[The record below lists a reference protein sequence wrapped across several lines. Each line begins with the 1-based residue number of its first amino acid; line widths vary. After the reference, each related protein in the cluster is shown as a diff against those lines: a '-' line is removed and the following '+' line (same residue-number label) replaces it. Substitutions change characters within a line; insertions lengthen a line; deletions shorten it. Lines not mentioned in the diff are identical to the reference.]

1 MYTLYQ
7 LRLKELNLHD
17 RNNHCNNDDDSIL
30 KSNTF
35 AFSFF
40 GQAVYYRL
48 FSILRF
54 IYSKLKKL
62 GKIIFFLKS
71 FVNLNVCKGLCEI
84 GGHWMN
90 PSK

>member
-1 MYTLYQ
+1 MYTLHQ

-17 RNNHCNNDDDSIL
+17 RNSHCNNDDDSIL

-48 FSILRF
+48 FRILRF

-62 GKIIFFLKS
+62 GKFNVDNFFPQI
-71 FVNLNVCKGLCEI
+71 LCEFECVQRTV
-84 GGHWMN
+84 
-90 PSK
+90 